1 MGEGLFIDLPHTLK
15 SGGVSSSSL
24 LATGLGADGRLWTL
38 QWNTALRKNVPPSD
52 GSPLCKHPSTPQS
65 SSRR

>member
-24 LATGLGADGRLWTL
+24 LARGL
-38 QWNTALRKNVPPSD
+38 ALMVGCGHHSGIQHYERM
-52 GSPLCKHPSTPQS
+52 H
-65 SSRR
+65 RRRMAHTCVSIP